1 VTCYRDRH
9 GTTYPDMAWE
19 PKQAFHAYARWANPD
34 TPAQS
39 RPG

>member
-1 VTCYRDRH
+1 
-9 GTTYPDMAWE
+9 MAWE